1 MKNATRVA
9 VIAGLCVVLSGAVHA
24 QSRPAEGAQQ
34 FAEYG
39 DFKLQSGAVIH
50 GFRLGYRTL
59 GKLNASRSNAVIW
72 PTWLGARS
80 ETLLPYMGPGN
91 VVDSTKYFVILVDSI
106 GNGVSSSPSNSETQ
120 PRMQFPEYT
129 IRDMVEAEHRLAT
142 ETLHLSH
149 VRAVMGISMGGM
161 QTFEWIVAYPYFMD
175 VAVPMEGSPQSTSYD
190 KLLWTAQ
197 IEALELDPEWQ
208 GGNGTRPMT
217 RGLAI
222 YSEIGSMNI
231 TSPAYRVAHTPPNQ
245 FRAFLEE
252 TKKADATNAASASDA
267 IRQRQAINALDI
279 PAEYG
284 VTLEQAARRTRAR
297 VLVMVSS
304 ADHIVN
310 PTPAL
315 VFAKA
320 IGAPVVTLDSPC
332 GHLSFSCISLGPT
345 VAQFLADPASVQS
358 TTLREANK

>member
-1 MKNATRVA
+1 MKSATRFA
-9 VIAGLCVVLSGAVHA
+9 VIASLCLAWSGAVRA
-24 QSRPAEGAQQ
+24 QSQAAEGAQQ

-39 DFKLQSGAVIH
+39 DFKLHSGGVIH

-80 ETLLPYMGPGN
+80 ETLLPYIGPGN

-106 GNGVSSSPSNSETQ
+106 GNGISSSPSNSKTQ
-120 PRMQFPEYT
+120 PRMQFPQFT

-142 ETLHLSH
+142 ETLRLGH
-149 VRAVMGISMGGM
+149 VHAVMGVSMGGM
-161 QTFEWIVAYPYFMD
+161 QTFEWMVAYPDFMD
-175 VAVPMEGSPQSTSYD
+175 VAIPMEGSPQSTSYD

-197 IEALELDPEWQ
+197 IEALELDPEWK

-222 YSEIGSMNI
+222 YSEIGSMNV

-245 FRAFLEE
+245 FNAFLDE

-284 VTLEQAARRTRAR
+284 VTLEQAAQRTRAR

-304 ADHIVN
+304 ADQFVN

-315 VFAKA
+315 AFAKA
-320 IGAPVVTLDSPC
+320 IGLPVVTLDSPC

-345 VAQFLADPASVQS
+345 VAQFLADPASVRS
-358 TTLREANK
+358 TTLREAAK